1 MSLLCLAVLVALGI
15 WFTYGSSGLGTAA
28 MVAAMIAAGV
38 GVESFLNT
46 FWKSRRRE
54 LKETSSIR
62 FWKPR
67 RIISP
72 SLSGWHSPERR
83 APQPSPDFAADEI
96 VNPRRRRFAAEES

>member
-1 MSLLCLAVLVALGI
+1 MSMVCLAVIVGLGI
-15 WFTYGSSGLGTAA
+15 WFHYGNAGLGTAA
-28 MVAAMIAAGV
+28 TVAAMIAGGV

-54 LKETSSIR
+54 LEETSSTR

-72 SLSGWHSPERR
+72 SLSPWHSPERR
-83 APQPSPDFAADEI
+83 TPQPSPYFAADEM
-96 VNPRRRRFAAEES
+96 VNPRRRRLAIEES